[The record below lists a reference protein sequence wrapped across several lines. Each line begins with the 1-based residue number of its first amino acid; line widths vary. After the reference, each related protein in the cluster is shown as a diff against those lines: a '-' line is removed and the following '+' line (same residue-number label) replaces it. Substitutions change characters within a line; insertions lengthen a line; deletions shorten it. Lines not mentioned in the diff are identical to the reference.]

1 MFRENILFVRWI
13 MITAVPILCLLLLL
27 IFRKKRKAQIV
38 TLITTATIFF
48 FMFFF
53 GIYVRVPNINKV
65 TAEKIWDTLSALDFG
80 EPQPDSESDEIKSYS
95 KYKEERDNYSIS
107 VEKWISDEELDLN
120 LWYSVGTYPS
130 NGMRLIYKL
139 LMTGRKGKEYAWKI
153 SPLSAARVDHEFYAF
168 TGWYNGS
175 FIIKKLIYPLSI
187 SYPTSQGNLSA
198 FMCIRDRF

>member
-65 TAEKIWDTLSALDFG
+65 TAEKIWDTLS
-80 EPQPDSESDEIKSYS
+80 
-95 KYKEERDNYSIS
+95 
-107 VEKWISDEELDLN
+107 
-120 LWYSVGTYPS
+120 
-130 NGMRLIYKL
+130 LI
-139 LMTGRKGKEYAWKI
+139 
-153 SPLSAARVDHEFYAF
+153 
-168 TGWYNGS
+168 
-175 FIIKKLIYPLSI
+175 
-187 SYPTSQGNLSA
+187 
-198 FMCIRDRF
+198 